1 MISRD
6 TYSIIREWQDANF
19 TGETYSSV
27 YAFANTAAIING
39 VNVNLVATSV
49 LNIKIN
55 SISAE
60 TSNTVYI
67 LGNKS
72 DVYYGSPNLGSI
84 SL

>member
-6 TYSIIREWQDANF
+6 TFSIIRAWQDANF
-19 TGETYSSV
+19 TDETYSSV
-27 YAFANTAAIING
+27 YTFANTAAIING

-49 LNIKIN
+49 LNIKID
-55 SISAE
+55 SFSAA
-60 TSNTVYI
+60 TNNTVYL

-72 DVYYGSPNLGSI
+72 DVYFGSPNLGSI

>member
-1 MISRD
+1 MVSRD

-27 YAFANTAAIING
+27 YAFADTAARING

-49 LNIKIN
+49 LNIKID
-55 SISAE
+55 SISAA
-60 TSNTVYI
+60 TSNTVYV
-67 LGNKS
+67 LGNKA
-72 DVYYGSPNLGSI
+72 DVYFGSPNLGSI

>member
-1 MISRD
+1 MVSRD

-19 TGETYSSV
+19 TGETYSAV
-27 YAFANTAAIING
+27 YTFANTPAIING
-39 VNVNLVATSV
+39 VKVNLVATSV
-49 LNIKIN
+49 LNIKIGTF
-55 SISAE
+55 SAA
-60 TSNTVYI
+60 TTDTVYL

>member
-1 MISRD
+1 MVSRD

-27 YAFANTAAIING
+27 YAFADTAAIING

-49 LNIKIN
+49 LNIKID
-55 SISAE
+55 SISAA
-60 TSNTVYI
+60 TSNTVYL
-67 LGNKS
+67 LGNKA
-72 DVYYGSPNLGSI
+72 DVYFGSPNLGSI